1 MYAEIVLRICVY
13 VLHFLYKFNENVGQ
27 ANLSALNGFIRRAVS
42 AGRCS
47 PLHPQELLHNDDIYA
62 VEIYVW
68 VDGFIL

>member
-1 MYAEIVLRICVY
+1 MYAEIVLRIFVY
-13 VLHFLYKFNENVGQ
+13 VLYFLYKFNENVGQ
-27 ANLSALNGFIRRAVS
+27 ANLSGFIRRAVS

-68 VDGFIL
+68 VEGLRSRP